1 MKEAM
6 IAQEGIEERRSLEF
20 GVWREVEKE
29 FGEEEF
35 DKIKVSTCQH
45 LKILKKSLLGKKHV
59 NFVKKLNR

>member
-1 MKEAM
+1 MEF
-6 IAQEGIEERRSLEF
+6 GVRSLEF
-20 GVWREVEKE
+20 GVWREGVWSLERKSLE

-45 LKILKKSLLGKKHV
+45 LKILKKSLPGKKHV